1 MAGLSNM
8 KFWHVVVMEGY
19 NTIFDRKC
27 LSVKEA
33 NDLYEEKKKEYQGQ
47 TKYSV
52 SKELF

>member
-27 LSVKEA
+27 LTIQEA
-33 NDLYEEKKKEYQGQ
+33 NMIYDEKKKEYQGQ
-47 TKYSV
+47 PKFNV